1 MYICFTTEQF
11 IALFVYEQI
20 VVQHLRQFYTYV
32 NKCII
37 IYITNSITP
46 LNEYFNYASILLTE
60 LLWTAPELL
69 RMQRRPSKGTQ
80 KGDVYSFAIIMQE
93 ILLRCPPYY
102 FNGAPSN
109 QG

>member
-1 MYICFTTEQF
+1 MFHNITTHSFICIRTDRRTPLETILDIRKQ
-11 IALFVYEQI
+11 VYN
-20 VVQHLRQFYTYV
+20 Y
-32 NKCII
+32 
-37 IYITNSITP
+37 IYITTSVTP

>member
-1 MYICFTTEQF
+1 
-11 IALFVYEQI
+11 
-20 VVQHLRQFYTYV
+20 
-32 NKCII
+32 
-37 IYITNSITP
+37 
-46 LNEYFNYASILLTE
+46 
-60 LLWTAPELL
+60 
-69 RMQRRPSKGTQ
+69 MQRRPSKGTQ